1 MDHASFWNRCVA
13 RSRVVRLAALLL
25 SLGPAQATAGES
37 CWAMDGA
44 TLHLVTDGVD
54 RVLRYQG
61 PPSVLAELGIEPGA
75 LLFRGREID
84 GELQGTARAISPIC
98 PSADVTFPVEGQFQS
113 GRNRIT
119 LRGPRPLLSECRPD
133 GTVAS
138 ETLVLDRD
146 LDC

>member
-1 MDHASFWNRCVA
+1 MNNTSFWNRPLA
-13 RSRVVRLAALLL
+13 RLLGVALLL
-25 SLGPAQATAGES
+25 SLSPVQATARDS
-37 CWAMDGA
+37 CWEMDGA
-44 TLHLVTDGVD
+44 TLHLTVEGAD

-61 PPSVLAELGIEPGA
+61 PPAVLGELDIDPGT

-133 GTVAS
+133 GTVAAA
-138 ETLVLDRD
+138 TLVLVRK